1 VITENIKA
9 FAEGI
14 RVAFVASSD
23 KSGMPH
29 LAAFTGL
36 TVADSRHIVFSEW
49 FCPKTIENLAGNPT
63 VAVAVLDSAT
73 GKGYQFVGIVEK
85 TSDIGILNGYDA
97 DIVSRDTPQVL
108 YELVVR
114 VDTIMEFSHGVH
126 TDRAL

>member
-1 VITENIKA
+1 VITEKIKA

-23 KSGMPH
+23 RSGMPH
-29 LAAFTGL
+29 LAAFTGMK
-36 TVADSRHIVFSEW
+36 VADSRHIVFSEW
-49 FCPKTIENLAGNPT
+49 FCPKTIENMSGNPA
-63 VAVAVLDSAT
+63 VAVAVMDAAT
-73 GKGYQFVGIVEK
+73 GRGYQFVGMVEK

-97 DIVSRDTPQVL
+97 EIAAGESPQVL

-126 TDRAL
+126 TDRPI